1 MAVGNLNILSCPL
14 PLTSGKKTRAKGG
27 VVDSEKGGG
36 GQILTFSLVHIFEI
50 AKII

>member
-36 GQILTFSLVHIFEI
+36 ANFNIFI
-50 AKII
+50 GAHFRDS

>member
-27 VVDSEKGGG
+27 VVDSEKGGEG
-36 GQILTFSLVHIFEI
+36 ANFNIFI
-50 AKII
+50 GAHFRDS